1 MAVQQSSGGT
11 AQQKQFV
18 DTISGFTGI
27 GGENHIVISSFVPLK
42 VTITNT
48 PRTGNTF
55 LRHKLADFIIT
66 TGYVPVKCFQFYR
79 LATAE
84 IWFHDIDYGKAWE
97 NESQIWNV
105 FMAPWKIDPYVS
117 SGNFANINA
126 RYIPGCVWKNMVAPS
141 INGSQSSGFPHSSA
155 NNQLVSLRISDP
167 PFEMETYNSD
177 ATLTTGKQMNNTFLP
192 TYSNVGIDTTQWQTS
207 IISYYQVSGDEAPPN
222 PMFHL
227 YMLKL
232 TFEFKGL
239 RCLLTTALDLYLPDE
254 DEENRK
260 SYINTTHDVPNYTR
274 KCTITQTDTDSL
286 SSVGSHSKIRRPNRN
301 TNELHHADTFR

>member
-18 DTISGFTGI
+18 DTVGGFTGV

-42 VTITNT
+42 VTLTDT
-48 PRTGNTF
+48 PRSGNTF
-55 LRHKLADFIIT
+55 LRHKLADLIIT
-66 TGYVPVKCFQFYR
+66 TGYAPVKCFQFYR
-79 LATAE
+79 LATVE
-84 IWFHDIDYGKAWE
+84 IWLHDIDYGQTWE
-97 NESQIWNV
+97 NESQIWNI
-105 FMAPWKIDPYVS
+105 FMAPWKIDPYIS
-117 SGNFANINA
+117 SENFAQINA

-141 INGSQSSGFPHSSA
+141 INGAQSAGFSHSSA
-155 NNQLVSLRISDP
+155 NNQMVSLRISDP

-177 ATLTTGKQMNNTFLP
+177 ATLTTRKQMNNTFLP
-192 TYSNVGIDTTQWQTS
+192 TYSNLGIDTTQWQTA
-207 IISYYQVSGDEAPPN
+207 IVSYYQISGDEPPPN

-254 DEENRK
+254 DEENKK
-260 SYINTTHDVPNYTR
+260 SYINTTHDVARNTR
-274 KCTITQTDTDSL
+274 KRTRTKEDSNAL
-286 SSVGSHSKIRRPNRN
+286 SSMGSHPAKSRPDRY
-301 TNELHHADTFR
+301 THELHNR